1 MTFVPPTYTD
11 FRNSKS
17 PCQPSPENEE
27 KAKEIWKI
35 LAAPKNVAKMIAMAS
50 IGEPP
55 LLACATQIEE
65 LCENDNLKTVAGRMV
80 REILRPYGFE
90 PKGEKDFSKPV
101 GKAATY
107 FREQ

>member
-1 MTFVPPTYTD
+1 MTFVPPTFDD
-11 FRNSKS
+11 FLKSNS
-17 PCQPSPENEE
+17 PCKPAPEN
-27 KAKEIWKI
+27 KESAERIWDT
-35 LAAPKNVAKMIAMAS
+35 LAEPKNVAKMIAMAS

-55 LLACATQIEE
+55 LLACAAEIEA

-107 FREQ
+107 VR